1 MPSKLQE
8 AVQLGGY
15 FFSDSFTLT
24 TSILQKQ
31 VLQILHEYIVISFKT
46 LSDEKWRI
54 RHIITKNIALTN
66 SNRFNL
72 AVNTNHSESTVLA
85 GANHSASTAEQTII

>member
-1 MPSKLQE
+1 MVICLITLLFHAMPSKFQE

-31 VLQILHEYIVISFKT
+31 VLQILHEYIMISF
-46 LSDEKWRI
+46 
-54 RHIITKNIALTN
+54 
-66 SNRFNL
+66 
-72 AVNTNHSESTVLA
+72 
-85 GANHSASTAEQTII
+85 